1 MNIDKDEVSKEF
13 GQVIVENRKK
23 IGISQENLAYDA
35 GLARSF
41 LSELER
47 GIKQP
52 SITTLFLLANS
63 LKTSPSK
70 MIKELEIKLNQS

>member
-1 MNIDKDEVSKEF
+1 VNIDKDEVSKEF